1 MVTSINGNN
10 ITWREHNTG
19 ELVID
24 PRHDLEIVNMA
35 YNNRNYQIRQN
46 LQCCDNWEHQMP
58 NGQWMCGKT
67 HGVCTNNS
75 KTNRGRKYNPGG
87 MLHGPTHEQGGIP
100 ALVGGNTAIE
110 LEGGEY
116 IINKQTVNAVGE
128 GFLNKLNSTGTTH
141 HQGGFQQ
148 GQLPSPSMYANGG
161 KVSNRRNKMA
171 RRRTFGGGNRSRR
184 SAQSP
189 IRNRSVTRGGSTRS
203 RTYGTPSENRRSG
216 RGMSNINTPKRFQN
230 GGMAYGNGSRMATRT
245 ATTMTRRT
253 TRSSGYNPCTNLG
266 PERNGY
272 NFHITTP
279 PNADGNRYEMCCK
292 TIQRDHQCV
301 ILDDSNKMKLADMT
315 QANIPRH
322 QKSLNR
328 SGNARNR
335 RR

>member
-10 ITWREHNTG
+10 ITWREHNTV

-46 LQCCDNWEHQMP
+46 SQCCDNWEHQMP

-75 KTNRGRKYNPGG
+75 KTNRGRKYNRRGNRYHGG
-87 MLHGPTHEQGGIP
+87 GPLTGPSHTQGGIP
-100 ALVGGNTAIE
+100 ALVGGNTPIE

-161 KVSNRRNKMA
+161 KVANRRNKMA
-171 RRRTFGGGNRSRR
+171 RRASNSRQRR
-184 SAQSP
+184 STQSP
-189 IRNRSVTRGGSTRS
+189 
-203 RTYGTPSENRRSG
+203 
-216 RGMSNINTPKRFQN
+216 
-230 GGMAYGNGSRMATRT
+230 
-245 ATTMTRRT
+245 
-253 TRSSGYNPCTNLG
+253 L
-266 PERNGY
+266 
-272 NFHITTP
+272 
-279 PNADGNRYEMCCK
+279 
-292 TIQRDHQCV
+292 
-301 ILDDSNKMKLADMT
+301 
-315 QANIPRH
+315 
-322 QKSLNR
+322 
-328 SGNARNR
+328 
-335 RR
+335 